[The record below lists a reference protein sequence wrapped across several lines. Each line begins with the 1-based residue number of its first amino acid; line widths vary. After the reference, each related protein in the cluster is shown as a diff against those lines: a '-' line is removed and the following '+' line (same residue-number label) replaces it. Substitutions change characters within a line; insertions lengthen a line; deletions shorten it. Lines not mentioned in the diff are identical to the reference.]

1 MPRKKKKPAAQKP
14 APMQWEFGPDIPTH
28 DFLEEGPLDDPWNLQ
43 QAVENFVSWV
53 EEGQFLTWEAVVC
66 EEQGLSLTAGQKKAL
81 RSLLSFNDEED
92 DQILYI
98 DEIRWCPATVA
109 RWCFSQETDPLVN
122 ECPNGFLGVF
132 GARNCSRTRP
142 EIYHRHQPGAR
153 RAALLDG

>member
-14 APMQWEFGPDIPTH
+14 APMRWEFDPDIPTH

-66 EEQGLSLTAGQKKAL
+66 EEQGLPLTAGQKKAV

-98 DEIRWCPATVA
+98 DEIPRP
-109 RWCFSQETDPLVN
+109 SDPSAHRGLVGWLADVKGRSLWQAN
-122 ECPNGFLGVF
+122 PPQFMSSPSNCGV
-132 GARNCSRTRP
+132 
-142 EIYHRHQPGAR
+142 
-153 RAALLDG
+153 RAFAAA